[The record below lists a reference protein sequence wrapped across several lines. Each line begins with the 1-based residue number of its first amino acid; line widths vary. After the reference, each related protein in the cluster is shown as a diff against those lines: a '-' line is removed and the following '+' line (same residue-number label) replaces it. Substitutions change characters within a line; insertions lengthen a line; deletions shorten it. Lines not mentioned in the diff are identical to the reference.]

1 MLTVPGLCWLCRM
14 PLALSHWGICS
25 VCARAVRQRV
35 SVCPQCGLPARHPS
49 LPCGRCLQ
57 KPPPWQRLVSV
68 SNYTPP
74 LSLLVHQLKFTRR
87 NEIAAALARLLLQEV
102 LMARRSTGLQ
112 LPDRIVSVPL
122 WSRRHWRRGFNQS
135 DLLCQPLAHWLGC
148 AWDSQTITR
157 VRATATQHHLS
168 ARLRKRNLKTRFALN
183 CRYRVSIWLLWMMSS
198 LPEVPSRKSRNCFC
212 ATAQRLSRYGAC
224 VEPCRASMMG
234 VL

>member
-35 SVCPQCGLPARHPS
+35 SLCPQCGLPAAHPS

-68 SNYTPP
+68 SDYTPP

-87 NEIAAALARLLLQEV
+87 SEIAAALARLLLQEV

-122 WSRRHWRRGFNQS
+122 WSRRHWRG
-135 DLLCQPLAHWLGC
+135 
-148 AWDSQTITR
+148 

-168 ARLRKRNLKTRFALN
+168 ARLRKRNLKNAFRLELPVQGLHMVIVDDVVTTGSTVAEIAQLLLRNGAATVQVWCL
-183 CRYRVSIWLLWMMSS
+183 CRTL
-198 LPEVPSRKSRNCFC
+198 
-212 ATAQRLSRYGAC
+212 
-224 VEPCRASMMG
+224 
-234 VL
+234 

>member
-14 PLALSHWGICS
+14 PLALSHWGF
-25 VCARAVRQRV
+25 VPYARARSSARQPV
-35 SVCPQCGLPARHPS
+35 SAMWITRRASFAPLRSLPA
-49 LPCGRCLQ
+49 

-68 SNYTPP
+68 SDYTPP

-87 NEIAAALARLLLQEV
+87 SEIAAALARLLLQEV

-135 DLLCQPLAHWLGC
+135 DLLCQPLARWLGC

>member
-14 PLALSHWGICS
+14 PLALSHWGFVPYARAPFVSAS
-25 VCARAVRQRV
+25 VCVRNADYLPRILR
-35 SVCPQCGLPARHPS
+35 SLRSLPAKTAAR
-49 LPCGRCLQ
+49 
-57 KPPPWQRLVSV
+57 QRLVSV
-68 SNYTPP
+68 SDYTPP

-87 NEIAAALARLLLQEV
+87 SEIAAALARLLLQEV

-135 DLLCQPLAHWLGC
+135 DLLCQPLARWLGC

-168 ARLRKRNLKTRFALN
+168 AGLRKRNLKNAFRLELPVQGLHMVIVDDVVTTGSTVAEIAQLLLRNGAATV
-183 CRYRVSIWLLWMMSS
+183 RMVPVSNL
-198 LPEVPSRKSRNCFC
+198 
-212 ATAQRLSRYGAC
+212 
-224 VEPCRASMMG
+224 VEPR
-234 VL
+234 